1 MHRSHASMY
10 IHVYIIYISIYH
22 AYPSMSILFFYFSY
36 RQRRSKGQCY
46 GSASQLYPSMSTK
59 TSLNDSSA
67 VCSATTYRS
76 SSYLTM
82 YMARER
88 GRGRRLVIIGLTI
101 GCESPSSQID
111 LTPREDGLQE
121 EAQPSLS
128 MPVARQ
134 RRYGRKYLGEKPV
147 LNEPVQVLFYYLWF
161 LLFLFLFGVLNLAC
175 FRFREPTSISCQ
187 RSTLRR

>member
-1 MHRSHASMY
+1 MQF
-10 IHVYIIYISIYH
+10 
-22 AYPSMSILFFYFSY
+22 PSPIVRLMFIATA
-36 RQRRSKGQCY
+36 RWKNTNEV
-46 GSASQLYPSMSTK
+46 STK

-134 RRYGRKYLGEKPV
+134 RRYGRKYLGEKPARN
-147 LNEPVQVLFYYLWF
+147 LIFLQYGRQPLPDSIFKPSKEKNTAFYLQILW
-161 LLFLFLFGVLNLAC
+161 LKAT
-175 FRFREPTSISCQ
+175 RK
-187 RSTLRR
+187 

>member
-1 MHRSHASMY
+1 
-10 IHVYIIYISIYH
+10 
-22 AYPSMSILFFYFSY
+22 MSILFFYFSY

-147 LNEPVQVLFYYLWF
+147 LNEPVQFFV
-161 LLFLFLFGVLNLAC
+161 LLFLVFIIPFFVWHPVVQWPSRLTHDHVG
-175 FRFREPTSISCQ
+175 
-187 RSTLRR
+187 

>member
-101 GCESPSSQID
+101 GCDQHILLAPALCFICC
-111 LTPREDGLQE
+111 
-121 EAQPSLS
+121 
-128 MPVARQ
+128 
-134 RRYGRKYLGEKPV
+134 
-147 LNEPVQVLFYYLWF
+147 FYYF
-161 LLFLFLFGVLNLAC
+161 VVFFCVSVYYYFFVGILLSSGL
-175 FRFREPTSISCQ
+175 TSK
-187 RSTLRR
+187 